1 MKLSQHRILT
11 THVGSLPRS
20 EEVFKL
26 VFAKEAG
33 EKIDM
38 NYYDQVIADAV
49 KTVVRKQ
56 TEVGVDVVSDG
67 EQSKISYATYIKH
80 RLNGFDGDSP
90 RRTRSPGTVTVETVQ
105 SVFDVSCITDLTLF
119 SVTDHIHSD
128 FGLLT
133 DHGLNRI
140 SYDLVIV
147 VHVNFFAC
155 LLGKYQL
162 KDLFRTG
169 EAADMG
175 GEDSVLTQ
183 FHRYRLIWGKC

>member
-38 NYYDQVIADAV
+38 NHYDQVIADAV
-49 KTVVRKQ
+49 QTVVRKQ

-80 RLNGFDGDSP
+80 RL
-90 RRTRSPGTVTVETVQ
+90 
-105 SVFDVSCITDLTLF
+105 
-119 SVTDHIHSD
+119 
-128 FGLLT
+128 
-133 DHGLNRI
+133 
-140 SYDLVIV
+140 
-147 VHVNFFAC
+147 
-155 LLGKYQL
+155 
-162 KDLFRTG
+162 
-169 EAADMG
+169 
-175 GEDSVLTQ
+175 
-183 FHRYRLIWGKC
+183 

>member
-38 NYYDQVIADAV
+38 NHYDQAIAEAV
-49 KTVVRKQ
+49 QTVVRKQ
-56 TEVGVDVVSDG
+56 TDVGVDVVSDG

-90 RRTRSPGTVTVETVQ
+90 RRTP
-105 SVFDVSCITDLTLF
+105 
-119 SVTDHIHSD
+119 
-128 FGLLT
+128 
-133 DHGLNRI
+133 
-140 SYDLVIV
+140 
-147 VHVNFFAC
+147 
-155 LLGKYQL
+155 
-162 KDLFRTG
+162 KDLEEYPAFSKRASSSGGVPTYSRPQCVGPISVKDLKPLVESPRKDWCDRDFAWVSWHEGFQKPHWMLWCDSSLTGSTRTQTYEPAQCG
-169 EAADMG
+169 F
-175 GEDSVLTQ
+175 VC
-183 FHRYRLIWGKC
+183 F

>member
-38 NYYDQVIADAV
+38 NHYDQVIADAV
-49 KTVVRKQ
+49 QTVVRKQ
-56 TEVGVDVVSDG
+56 TEVGV
-67 EQSKISYATYIKH
+67 
-80 RLNGFDGDSP
+80 
-90 RRTRSPGTVTVETVQ
+90 
-105 SVFDVSCITDLTLF
+105 
-119 SVTDHIHSD
+119 
-128 FGLLT
+128 
-133 DHGLNRI
+133 
-140 SYDLVIV
+140 
-147 VHVNFFAC
+147 VHVDFFAC
-155 LLGKYQL
+155 LLGKYEF

-175 GEDSVLTQ
+175 GKDSVLTQ